1 MNCFY
6 CKGDMVPGYTTH
18 VAELENCIVII
29 KHVPCLKCAQC
40 GEVVYTG
47 TTLQK
52 VEQLLEKCKAA
63 MTEVAI
69 VEYQPAA

>member
-6 CKGDMVPGYTTH
+6 CKGDMQPGYTTH
-18 VAELENCIVII
+18 VAELKNCIVII
-29 KHVPCLKCAQC
+29 KHVPCLKCTQC

-47 TTLQK
+47 TTLKKIQ
-52 VEQLLEKCKAA
+52 VILDKCKEA
-63 MTEVAI
+63 MTEIAI

>member
-6 CKGDMVPGYTTH
+6 CKGDMQPGYTTH
-18 VAELENCIVII
+18 VAELKNCIVI
-29 KHVPCLKCAQC
+29 KHVPCLKCTQC

-52 VEQLLEKCKAA
+52 IQVILDKCKEA
-63 MTEVAI
+63 MTEIAI

>member
-6 CKGDMVPGYTTH
+6 YKADMLPDFTTH

-29 KHVPCLKCAQC
+29 KHVPCLKCFQC

-47 TTLQK
+47 TTLRK
-52 VEQLLEKCKAA
+52 IEEILGKCRAA
-63 MTEVAI
+63 MTKVAI
-69 VEYQPAA
+69 VDYQPAA